1 MTRQREA
8 VMQAVLESPRHMTAD
23 EIFEAARARLPGISR
38 ATVYRNL
45 GLMERDGQV
54 RRVRT
59 ADAPDRFDKTLS
71 PHEHIRCPRCGEFQD
86 VRLGDLRALLEVR
99 LGRPVG
105 SYELNVSALC
115 DACMSAGEREEQ
127 THG

>member
-59 ADAPDRFDKTLS
+59 ADAPDRIDKTLS

-86 VRLGDLRALLEVR
+86 VRLGDLRALLEAR

-115 DACMSAGEREEQ
+115 DACMRAGEREEQ
-127 THG
+127 SHG

>member
-8 VMQAVLESPRHMTAD
+8 VMQAVFCSPRHMTAD
-23 EIFEAARARLPGISR
+23 EVFEAARRRLPGISR

-54 RRVRT
+54 RRVRM
-59 ADAPDRFDKTLS
+59 ANAPDRFDRVLA
-71 PHEHIRCPRCGEFQD
+71 PHEHIRCSRCGELQD
-86 VRLGDLRALLEVR
+86 AALGDLRALLEER

-105 SYELNVSALC
+105 AYELSVSALC
-115 DACMSAGEREEQ
+115 DVCMRREE
-127 THG
+127 TEEFPHG